1 MRRPHQLVKVVGAHR
16 VRVEQPVGLLRAAAL
31 AVVVRDVEE
40 EDVAQL
46 GGDVRIMQ
54 QLEALC
60 KQRAPDA
67 RWQWV
72 DPPRSEVEVTPVQ
85 LPALEEEDL
94 LTDPYEELQR
104 QKALLG
110 DDPN

>member
-1 MRRPHQLVKVVGAHR
+1 MTRD
-16 VRVEQPVGLLRAAAL
+16 
-31 AVVVRDVEE
+31 AVVASLKQEV
-40 EDVAQL
+40 
-46 GGDVRIMQ
+46 
-54 QLEALC
+54 EALC
-60 KQRAPDA
+60 RSRAPEA

-72 DPPRSEVEVTPVQ
+72 DPPRSEEDVTPVQ

-110 DDPN
+110 DDTN

>member
-1 MRRPHQLVKVVGAHR
+1 MTRD
-16 VRVEQPVGLLRAAAL
+16 
-31 AVVVRDVEE
+31 AVVSS
-40 EDVAQL
+40 L
-46 GGDVRIMQ
+46 Q
-54 QLEALC
+54 QELEALC

-67 RWQWV
+67 RWQWL

-110 DDPN
+110 DVVPN